1 MTYSLNI
8 DQEFAVMNGL
18 TLVQASALAAFMT
31 LPLWSECITF
41 EGAVWYRY
49 SDENMAKDFPLLF
62 GIPKRCY
69 KNAAELEAL
78 GLIGTTKLGKDKYV
92 RFLDPCSQW
101 NREKSENGPIVQ
113 KRTPSPKTDQKKSE
127 NGPATPIL
135 NNYNINTITLNDKKE
150 NKNNV
155 FIKEK
160 NDPDGFFREALI
172 GQGVTPEVADAFM
185 LVRKKARAVNSSIA
199 LSGLLREIGRA
210 GISAD
215 EAIRFAVEWS
225 WRGFRAE
232 WYFNKTRSLS
242 RGTSKGGDALRQNLA
257 TLRSLENQSIG
268 GNYDEQ

>member
-8 DQEFAVMNGL
+8 DQEFALLNGL

-49 SDENMAKDFPLLF
+49 SDEKMAEDFPLLF
-62 GIPKRCY
+62 RIPKRCY

-92 RFLDPCSQW
+92 RFLEPCSQW
-101 NREKSENGPIVQ
+101 NREKSENVPVVQ
-113 KRTPSPKTDQKKSE
+113 KRTASPKTDQKKSE

-135 NNYNINTITLNDKKE
+135 NNYNINTITLNDK
-150 NKNNV
+150 
-155 FIKEK
+155 KEK

-199 LSGLLREIGRA
+199 LNGLLREIGRA

-232 WYFNKTRSLS
+232 WYFNKTRTLS
-242 RGTSKGGDALRQNLA
+242 KSVSRGGDALRQNLA
-257 TLRSLENQSIG
+257 TLRSLQGENNRQ
-268 GNYDEQ
+268 YDEQ